1 MKAEEDLERSGE
13 EVTEGAGDVE
23 TSYGRTSLE
32 SKEFLRRL
40 DLTEDQLAEAGVVG
54 VLKAW
59 LEAVDIEEE
68 KDVVVA
74 EGTAD
79 SPMNDFCSA
88 AIVGKSIP
96 DVIMAMG
103 FHASISNWGVVEGEP
118 RAEEDAEAPDS
129 EEAERI
135 GG

>member
-1 MKAEEDLERSGE
+1 M
-13 EVTEGAGDVE
+13 
-23 TSYGRTSLE
+23 SLGVSSLKSRE
-32 SKEFLRRL
+32 SRRRL
-40 DLTEDQLAEAGVVG
+40 DLIEDQLAEAGIVG
-54 VLKAW
+54 VLKAV
-59 LEAVDIEEE
+59 LEAVDVGEEN
-68 KDVVVA
+68 DVVIV
-74 EGTAD
+74 EGTID
-79 SPMNDFCSA
+79 SPINDFCSA

-96 DVIMAMG
+96 EVIMAMG